1 MSQNKAE
8 ITQNDSIFKAS
19 LPKEEIT
26 SDRDTTNFK
35 TICST
40 KKLLSFHC

>member
-1 MSQNKAE
+1 MSQNKVE

-26 SDRDTTNFK
+26 SARDTTNFK
-35 TICST
+35 TICSK
-40 KKLLSFHC
+40 KKLLSSHC